1 MTHGTSHPRPYV
13 LFGPPGTG
21 KTSTV
26 VEAIKQVWRT
36 DPHSRVLVAA
46 PSNTA
51 ADLLASRLLEDVPS
65 EDILRLVSFRWLD
78 QMRRKKKGKNTF
90 QGLRSSTQNWLDKKA
105 IFRAP
110 RKGGLVL
117 LSNSQAS
124 P

>member
-1 MTHGTSHPRPYV
+1 MTYGTSHPRPYV

-36 DPHSRVLVAA
+36 DERARVLVAA

-51 ADLLASRLLEDVPS
+51 ADLLASKLLEDVPR

-78 QMRRKKKGKNTF
+78 KMDMKKEKGKGTNNS
-90 QGLRSSTQNWLDKKA
+90 QGFYVLISRNWLC
-105 IFRAP
+105 FRLI
-110 RKGGLVL
+110 GL
-117 LSNSQAS
+117 
-124 P
+124 